1 MLNYKIMKSGKRVGI
16 IGGSSAAAYLALMLD
31 GVDVTIIEKEAAPLR
46 KFNATGNG
54 RCNLT
59 NRKMSGRYYN
69 HPEYL
74 DGLQVQDCPQKII
87 DFFSRYG
94 IATTDIDGLIYP
106 ASLSAPTLG
115 KRLAEIIR
123 SKGTRIVT
131 STKVVSYRRADNCYE
146 VKTDR
151 GTLYFDA
158 LVFAIGGMSQHRLG
172 SDGSLFGCLQTH
184 GYQIEQLRPGLAPIK
199 TKQKL
204 QDLKGCRHKAKV
216 KCTIPGGE
224 SFEEEGEVLFKG
236 DGLSGIVIF
245 NLSSFLA
252 RRNAS
257 EASIS
262 LDLFPGLG
270 EAELTKLLND
280 SYKAAKNGFLKGIL
294 EEKLAMHIEKLAKSK
309 SISEIC
315 RILKDFRFD
324 FAGYYG
330 FDDSQVS
337 IGGVKL
343 EQLSGNLESKKEPGV
358 YFAGECLDV
367 DGYCGGYNLTWC
379 FLSAQQVA
387 ERINSL

>member
-16 IGGSSAAAYLALMLD
+16 IGGSSSAAYLALMLD
-31 GVDVTIIEKEAAPLR
+31 GVDVTIIEKEATPLR

-74 DGLQVQDCPQKII
+74 AGLQVQDCPQKII
-87 DFFSRYG
+87 DFFSQYG
-94 IATTDIDGLIYP
+94 IATTEIDGLVYP

-252 RRNAS
+252 RRNVS
-257 EASIS
+257 KASIS
-262 LDLFPGLG
+262 LDLFPDRD
-270 EAELTKLLND
+270 EKELETILSR
-280 SYKAAKNGFLKGIL
+280 SYESARGGFLKCLL
-294 EEKLAMHIEKLAKSK
+294 EERLALHIEKRSKAK
-309 SISEIC
+309 SISGIC
-315 RILKDFRFD
+315 GILKDFRLE

-330 FDDSQVS
+330 FDDSQVT
-337 IGGVKL
+337 IGGIGL
-343 EQLSGNLESKKEPGV
+343 DQLSPNLESNKEPGI
-358 YFAGECLDV
+358 FFIGECLDV

-379 FLSAQQVA
+379 FISARKVA

>member
-1 MLNYKIMKSGKRVGI
+1 MLNYKTMKSGKRIGI
-16 IGGSSAAAYLALMLD
+16 IGGSSSAAYLALMLD
-31 GVDVTIIEKEAAPLR
+31 GADVTIIEKEADPLR

-59 NRKMSGRYYN
+59 NRRMSGSYYN

-87 DFFSRYG
+87 DFFSQYG
-94 IATTDIDGLIYP
+94 IATTEIDGLIYP

-131 STKVVSYRRADNCYE
+131 STKVISYRRADNCYE

-158 LVFAIGGMSQHRLG
+158 LVFAIGGMSQPRLG
-172 SDGSLFGCLQTH
+172 SDGSLFGCLQSH
-184 GYQIEQLRPGLAPIK
+184 GYQIEHPRPGLAPIK
-199 TKQKL
+199 TKQRL
-204 QDLKGCRHKAKV
+204 QDLKGCRHRALV
-216 KCTIPGGE
+216 RCALPNGQ

-236 DGLSGIVIF
+236 DGLSGIVVF
-245 NLSSFLA
+245 NLSSFLS

-257 EASIS
+257 EAAIS
-262 LDLFPGLG
+262 LDLFPGLDEG
-270 EAELTKLLND
+270 ELVKLLER
-280 SYKAAKNGFLKGIL
+280 SYKATKAGFLKGL
-294 EEKLAMHIEKLAKSK
+294 LDEKLAMHIEKLAKSK

-315 RILKDFRFD
+315 GILKGFRFD

-343 EQLSGNLESKKEPGV
+343 EQLSGNLESKMEPGV